1 MNKARLHGKRYTTAG
16 SVIAILVACGL
27 DALGEPPSS
36 LHPVVWYGKLIRRLE
51 RYAPRHQAAQLLYG
65 GAMPL
70 LAAGMV
76 FPSTVFLQKL
86 ICLFTDHSE
95 KRLRLPVSTLL
106 YGVLMGSAL
115 KPFFALRMLADAG
128 KTVRLSLESDDLSAA
143 RDNLISL
150 VSRDRSKLSE
160 SLIAAAAVESLAENM
175 SDSVVAPLFYYTC
188 CGLPGAALYRLVNTF
203 DSMIGYHGKYEYL
216 GKVVA
221 RLDDVLNIIPARLT
235 ALMIIAC
242 APLYG
247 GTSIGGLKIWRR
259 DARKTESPN
268 AGQPMSAAA
277 GSLGIQLEKVNH
289 YQLGD
294 PERPVRADDIRR
306 AEIMVWCVGS
316 LTILLSMLCRWLLW
330 GRRQYDHA

>member
-1 MNKARLHGKRYTTAG
+1 MNNTRQNGKKYTATG

-27 DALGEPPSS
+27 DAIGEPPAS
-36 LHPVVWYGKLIRRLE
+36 LHPVVWYGKMIRRLE
-51 RYAPRHQAAQLLYG
+51 RYAPSRQADQLLYG
-65 GAMPL
+65 GVMPL
-70 LAAGMV
+70 LGASV
-76 FPSTVFLQKL
+76 VLPSIVSFQWVVR
-86 ICLFTDHSE
+86 LFTNSSE
-95 KRLRLPVSTLL
+95 KRLRPPISTLL

-128 KTVRLSLESDDLSAA
+128 KAVRLSLEHDDISAA
-143 RDNLISL
+143 RDNLMSL
-150 VSRDRSKLSE
+150 VSRDRSELSE

-175 SDSVVAPLFYYTC
+175 SDSVVAPLLYYAC
-188 CGLPGAALYRLVNTF
+188 CGLPGAALYRLINTF

-216 GKVVA
+216 GKAAA

-247 GTSIGGLKIWRR
+247 GAPIRGLKIWHR

-294 PERPVRADDIRR
+294 AERPVRADDIRR
-306 AEIMVWCVGS
+306 AEIMVWCVGG
-316 LTILLSMLCRWLLW
+316 LTILLSMLCRWFLW
-330 GRRQYDHA
+330 GRGKYDHA